1 MTLTTRCPGCH
12 TVFKVVQDQLRL
24 ADGWVR
30 CGRCAET
37 FPAHDALAQLQ
48 ASTGTPDP
56 LAASAAALAGDVA
69 SDASPGGLGAIEPIR
84 TGSPDTD
91 ASGATDTLRESG
103 SASSAAAQRYLWD
116 PIPQR
121 TPPPPPWVTA
131 AWAVA
136 GAISLV
142 SLLVQTALAW
152 HDELA
157 HAVPALRPTLEVA
170 CVMAECRIE
179 PARRIEALTIESSQL
194 TQLGGTIYQFSLTI
208 RNRAAVDLTPPAL
221 DLVLSGQDGQI
232 IARKVLRWAD
242 FGQRTRSIAAQKDM
256 NLQTH
261 LNTGSTAV
269 TGFTIEL
276 FYP

>member
-1 MTLTTRCPGCH
+1 MTLTTRCPSCQ
-12 TVFKVVQDQLRL
+12 TVFKVVPDQLRL

-30 CGRCAET
+30 CGRCDET
-37 FPAHDALAQLQ
+37 FEAQDALAQSQAESGMMATQPPLNPETPDSLQ
-48 ASTGTPDP
+48 ADWLRSPWARKSRP
-56 LAASAAALAGDVA
+56 AA
-69 SDASPGGLGAIEPIR
+69 
-84 TGSPDTD
+84 
-91 ASGATDTLRESG
+91 
-103 SASSAAAQRYLWD
+103 
-116 PIPQR
+116 
-121 TPPPPPWVTA
+121 PPKPWVTA

-136 GAISLV
+136 GSISLL
-142 SLLVQTALAW
+142 SLLTQAALAW

-157 HAVPALRPTLEVA
+157 QAAPLLRPALEVA

-194 TQLGGTIYQFSLTI
+194 TQLGGTLYQFSLTV

-221 DLVLSGQDGQI
+221 DLVLTGQDGEV
-232 IARKVLRWAD
+232 IARRALRWAD
-242 FGQRTRSIAAQKDM
+242 FGLRTRSIAAQKDA

-261 LNTGSTAV
+261 FNTGTTAV

>member
-1 MTLTTRCPGCH
+1 MTLTTRCPACN
-12 TVFKVVQDQLRL
+12 TVFKVEQDQLRL

-48 ASTGTPDP
+48 AAKGASGP
-56 LAASAAALAGDVA
+56 LTADAAALADDFA
-69 SDASPGGLGAIEPIR
+69 PAAPPPRLGATDPIR
-84 TGSPDTD
+84 PGSSETDTLGL
-91 ASGATDTLRESG
+91 ADTLRESATA
-103 SASSAAAQRYLWD
+103 SAAAAQRYLWD
-116 PIPQR
+116 PTPQR
-121 TPPPPPWVTA
+121 TPPPQPWVTA
-131 AWAVA
+131 AWGAA

-157 HAVPALRPTLEVA
+157 HAVPALRPGLEVA

-194 TQLGGTIYQFSLTI
+194 TQLGGAVYQFSLTI
-208 RNRAAVDLTPPAL
+208 RNRATVDLTPPAL
-221 DLVLSGQDGQI
+221 DLVLTGQDGQVI
-232 IARKVLRWAD
+232 TRKVLRWVD

-256 NLQTH
+256 SLQTH
-261 LNTGSTAV
+261 LNTGNTAV

>member
-1 MTLTTRCPGCH
+1 MTLTTRCPSCQ

-30 CGRCAET
+30 CGRCDET
-37 FPAHDALAQLQ
+37 FEAQDALAQSQAESGMMATQPPLNPETPDTLQ
-48 ASTGTPDP
+48 ADWLRSPWARKSRP
-56 LAASAAALAGDVA
+56 AA
-69 SDASPGGLGAIEPIR
+69 
-84 TGSPDTD
+84 
-91 ASGATDTLRESG
+91 
-103 SASSAAAQRYLWD
+103 
-116 PIPQR
+116 
-121 TPPPPPWVTA
+121 PPKPWVTA

-136 GAISLV
+136 GSISLL
-142 SLLVQTALAW
+142 SLLTQAALAW

-157 HAVPALRPTLEVA
+157 QAAPLLRPALEVA

-194 TQLGGTIYQFSLTI
+194 TQLGGTLYQFSLTV

-221 DLVLSGQDGQI
+221 DLVLTGQDGEV
-232 IARKVLRWAD
+232 IARRALRWAD
-242 FGQRTRSIAAQKDM
+242 FGLRTRSIAAQKDV

-261 LNTGSTAV
+261 FNTGTTAV